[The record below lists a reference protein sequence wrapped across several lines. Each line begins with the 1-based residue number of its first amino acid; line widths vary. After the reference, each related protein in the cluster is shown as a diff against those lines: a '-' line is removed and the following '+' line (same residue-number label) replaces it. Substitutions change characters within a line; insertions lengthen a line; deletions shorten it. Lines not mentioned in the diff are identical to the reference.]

1 MFLLKFFGFIFNRSN
16 GSGPSFAGFLFTT
29 SITTS
34 TAFSG
39 VFSAL
44 FFPPIPSAPTMALTL
59 KDSLVRDYTGVWVR
73 GNLRVGITLDDRGPI
88 RDCGFS
94 RTSGRSGSSS
104 VHQCGTTTNRR
115 KLNWVTHGTP

>member
-1 MFLLKFFGFIFNRSN
+1 
-16 GSGPSFAGFLFTT
+16 
-29 SITTS
+29 
-34 TAFSG
+34 
-39 VFSAL
+39 
-44 FFPPIPSAPTMALTL
+44 MALTL
-59 KDSLVRDYTGVWVR
+59 KDSLVRDYTGVR
-73 GNLRVGITLDDRGPI
+73 DRRILRVGITLDRGPI